1 MTDSTNTPEAP
12 SLNFIQE
19 IIEAD
24 NASGKHNGRVHTR
37 FPPEPNGYLHI
48 GHAKS
53 ICLNFG
59 LAEQYGGKTNLRFDD
74 TNATKEDDEYV
85 ESIKED
91 VQWLGFEWNDLFF
104 ASEYFDQLYVW
115 AVQLIKQG
123 DAYVCDL
130 NAEQTRE
137 YRGTPTEAGKNS
149 PFRDRSIEEN
159 LDLFER
165 MKAGEF
171 PDGTRTLR
179 AKIDMSSPNLNFRDP
194 VMYRILHAHHHRT
207 GDKWCIYPMY
217 DFAHGQSDSLEK
229 ITHSIC
235 TLEFED
241 HRPLY
246 DWFVEK
252 LGIFHPQ
259 QIEFA
264 RLNISHTV
272 MSKRKLLQLVQEKLV
287 AGWDDPRMPT
297 ISGLRRRGYTPA
309 SVRNFCQEIGVSKTI
324 SLIGLN
330 VLENAI
336 RDDLN
341 TTAMRT
347 MAVLDPVKLIID
359 NYPEGETEEFAAVNN
374 PNDESAGKRKVP
386 FGRELYIERADFME
400 DAPKKFFRMTPG
412 REIRLRYACIVKC
425 ERCVKDADGNVTQ
438 IHCTYDPESKSGM
451 EGSKR
456 KVKGTIHWVSAEHA
470 KDAEVRMYSHLF
482 LAERPDKVEEGADWK
497 DGMNPESLV
506 TLTGCKVEPNLVSVQ
521 HGDRFQF
528 ERNGYFCVDKDSTA
542 DALVFNRT
550 VTLKDSWAKAKKKG

>member
-1 MTDSTNTPEAP
+1 MTDSKEPESTV

-24 NASGKHNGRVHTR
+24 NASGKHDGRVHTR

-59 LAEQYGGKTNLRFDD
+59 LGHQYNGKTNLRFDD
-74 TNATKEDDEYV
+74 TNPAKEEDEYV
-85 ESIKED
+85 EAIKED
-91 VQWLGFEWNDLFF
+91 VKWLGFEWNDMFF
-104 ASEYFDQLYVW
+104 ASSYFGQLYDW

-130 NAEQTRE
+130 NAEETRE
-137 YRGTPTEAGKNS
+137 YRGTPTEPGRNS
-149 PFRDRSIEEN
+149 PFRDRTVDEN
-159 LDLFER
+159 LDLFQR
-165 MKAGEF
+165 MKVGEF
-171 PDGTRTLR
+171 PNGTRTLR
-179 AKIDMSSPNLNFRDP
+179 AKIDMESPNLNFRDP
-194 VMYRILHAHHHRT
+194 VMYRILHAEHHRT
-207 GDKWCIYPMY
+207 GDEWCIYPMY
-217 DFAHGQSDSLEK
+217 DYAHGQSDSLEG

-252 LGIFHPQ
+252 LGIHHPQ

-264 RLNISHTV
+264 RLNITHTV
-272 MSKRKLLQLVQEKLV
+272 MSKRKLLQLVEEKLV

-297 ISGLRRRGYTPA
+297 ISGLRRRGYTPD
-309 SVRNFCQEIGVSKTI
+309 SIRNFCKEIGVSKTI

-330 VLENAI
+330 VLENSI
-336 RDDLN
+336 REDLN
-341 TTAMRT
+341 VNANRA

-359 NYPEGETEEFAAVNN
+359 NYPEDKSEEFTAANN
-374 PNDESAGKRKVP
+374 PKDESAGARTMP

-412 REIRLRYACIVKC
+412 REVRLRYACIVECTSC
-425 ERCVKDADGNVTQ
+425 EKDADGNVTE

-456 KVKGTIHWVSAEHA
+456 KVKGTIHWVSADHA
-470 KDAEVRMYSHLF
+470 VSAEVRQYSHLF
-482 LAERPDKVEEGADWK
+482 TAERPDKVEEGADWK

-506 TLTGCKVEPNLVSVQ
+506 ILPEAKLEPSLASAKS
-521 HGDRFQF
+521 GETFQF
-528 ERNGYFCVDKDSTA
+528 ERQGYYCVDKDSTSGK
-542 DALVFNRT
+542 LIFNRT
-550 VTLKDSWAKAKKKG
+550 VTLKDSWAKIKKKG

>member
-24 NASGKHNGRVHTR
+24 NTSAKHDGRVHTR

-59 LAEQYGGKTNLRFDD
+59 LAQQYGGKTNLRFDD
-74 TNATKEDDEYV
+74 TNPTKEDDEYV
-85 ESIKED
+85 EAIKED
-91 VQWLGFEWNDLFF
+91 VKWLGFEWNDMFF
-104 ASEYFDQLYVW
+104 ASEYFDQIYEW
-115 AVQLIKQG
+115 AAQLIKQG

-130 NAEQTRE
+130 DAEQTRE
-137 YRGTPTEAGKNS
+137 YRGTPTEVGKNS
-149 PFRDRSIEEN
+149 PFRDRSAEEN
-159 LDLFER
+159 LDLFEK

-171 PDGTRTLR
+171 ENGTRTLR
-179 AKIDMSSPNLNFRDP
+179 AKIDMSSPNLNLRDP

-264 RLNISHTV
+264 RLNLSHTV

-287 AGWDDPRMPT
+287 SGWDDPRMPT
-297 ISGLRRRGYTPA
+297 ISGLRRRGYTPK
-309 SVRNFCQEIGVSKTI
+309 SIRDFCQVIGVSKTI

-341 TTAMRT
+341 MTAART
-347 MAVLDPVKLIID
+347 MAVLDPVKLVID
-359 NYPEGETEEFAAVNN
+359 NYPEGESEEFAAVNN
-374 PNDESAGKRKVP
+374 PNDEAAGKRPVP
-386 FGRELYIERADFME
+386 FGKELYIERADFME

-425 ERCVKDADGNVTQ
+425 ESCVKDADGNVTE

-470 KDAEVRMYSHLF
+470 LDAEVRMYSHLF
-482 LAERPDKVEEGADWK
+482 TAERPDKVDEGVDWK

-506 TLTGCKVEPNLVSVQ
+506 TLADCKVEPGLASAKE
-521 HGDRFQF
+521 GDRFQF
-528 ERNGYFCVDKDSTA
+528 ERNGYFCVDEDSTPGK
-542 DALVFNRT
+542 LVFNRT
-550 VTLKDSWAKAKKKG
+550 VTLKDSWAKEKKKK